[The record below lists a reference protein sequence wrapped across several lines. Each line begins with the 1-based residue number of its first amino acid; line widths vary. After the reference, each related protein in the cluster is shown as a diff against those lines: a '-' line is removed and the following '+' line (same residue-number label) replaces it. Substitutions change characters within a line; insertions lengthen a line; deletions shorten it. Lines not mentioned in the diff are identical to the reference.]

1 MQAVLSRMP
10 KQETEVKTE
19 GDEASQQDSKAGVLD
34 GTASSSA
41 AGEDLDDSSPSTMV
55 WWAFMQLLQEKYIE
69 RAPPCNLPPLPPK
82 SHAPVRAKK
91 AAPKPGQ

>member
-1 MQAVLSRMP
+1 MP
-10 KQETEVKTE
+10 KQDTEVKTE
-19 GDEASQQDSKAGVLD
+19 GDAASQQDSKAGVLD

-41 AGEDLDDSSPSTMV
+41 AAEDLDDSSPSTMV